1 MDIQKAIKELQSRI
15 DLFEEDYRLS
25 VPEYGEALKMAV
37 SALEKQVPRKP
48 VEDKYHNYH
57 CPACGWIGWGEKYVP
72 HCEKCGQ
79 AIDWSGE
86 RGEAKNSIHEGDAG
100 QV

>member
-37 SALEKQVPRKP
+37 SALKKQVARNP
-48 VEDKYHNYH
+48 VEDKYHH
-57 CPACGWIGWGEKYVP
+57 TCCPACGWPVCHDEGRGEKYVT
-72 HCEKCGQ
+72 
-79 AIDWSGE
+79 
-86 RGEAKNSIHEGDAG
+86 GDRLEWFLW
-100 QV
+100 